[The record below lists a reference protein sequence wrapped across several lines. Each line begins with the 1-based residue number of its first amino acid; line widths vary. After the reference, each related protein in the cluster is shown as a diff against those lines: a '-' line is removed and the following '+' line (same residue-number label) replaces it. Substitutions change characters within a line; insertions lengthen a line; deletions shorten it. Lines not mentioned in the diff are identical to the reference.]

1 MGGLSPARRRA
12 GAVSS
17 HPVTTGDIVDIH
29 RPAVVT
35 TPLVLDSPHSGSFY
49 PADFAPVV
57 GPERYRRAEDMDV
70 DVLFDQAPE
79 VGAVLMACR
88 FGRIYCDVNRA
99 ADDLDPASL
108 AGGFGAAVRPS
119 AKARLGKGV
128 VWQAVPP
135 DGAPLYGGPLPAAAV
150 RARLR
155 DYWEPYHQAL
165 GALLDETHA
174 RFGRVFHLDCH
185 SMQAVSN
192 AMHEEGVGRPRPD
205 IVLSDRDGTTTAPD
219 FLDTARRL
227 LEAEG
232 FEVRINDPY
241 KGAEIV
247 RRYGRPA
254 AGRHS
259 LQLEL
264 NRRLYMDEERLQR
277 TADFA
282 GTKARLDRFLEAL
295 ALAVQ
300 TL

>member
-1 MGGLSPARRRA
+1 MGGLPSARRRA
-12 GAVSS
+12 GALSFS
-17 HPVTTGDIVDIH
+17 DIVDIH
-29 RPAVVT
+29 RPAEPT

-49 PADFAPVV
+49 PADFAPAV
-57 GPERYRRAEDMDV
+57 GPERFRRAEDMDV
-70 DVLFDQAPE
+70 DVLFDHAPR
-79 VGAVLMACR
+79 VGAVLLAAR

-99 ADDLDPASL
+99 EDDLDPASI
-108 AGGFGAAVRPS
+108 AGDLGTALQPS

-135 DGAPLYGGPLPAAAV
+135 DGAPLYADPLPAAAV

-155 DYWEPYHQAL
+155 DYWQPYHQAL

-192 AMHEEGVGRPRPD
+192 AMHEEGVGKPRPD
-205 IVLSDRDGTTTAPD
+205 IVLSDRLGTTCAPA
-219 FLDTARRL
+219 FLETARRL

-232 FEVRINDPY
+232 FAVAINDPY

-247 RRYGRPA
+247 RRYGRPDD
-254 AGRHS
+254 GRHS

-264 NRRLYMDEERLQR
+264 NRRLYMDEERLER
-277 TADFA
+277 TAAFA
-282 GTKARLDRFLEAL
+282 STKARLERFLSRL
-295 ALAVQ
+295 ALEVQ
-300 TL
+300 

>member
-1 MGGLSPARRRA
+1 MGGLSSARRGV

-17 HPVTTGDIVDIH
+17 GDIVDIH
-29 RPAVVT
+29 RPAVPT

-49 PADFAPVV
+49 PADFAPIV
-57 GPERYRRAEDMDV
+57 GPERYRRAEDMAV
-70 DVLFDQAPE
+70 DVLFDGAPE
-79 VGAVLMACR
+79 VGAVLLAAR

-99 ADDLDPASL
+99 PDDLDPAAI
-108 AGGFGAAVRPS
+108 AGNFGADLRPS

-128 VWQAVPP
+128 IWQAVPP
-135 DGAPLYGGPLPAAAV
+135 DGAPLYAGPLPAASV
-150 RARLR
+150 RARLS
-155 DYWEPYHQAL
+155 DYWQPYHATL
-165 GALLDETHA
+165 EALLDETHA

-192 AMHEEGVGRPRPD
+192 AMHEEGVGRARPD
-205 IVLSDRDGTTTAPD
+205 IVISDRDGTTCDPG
-219 FLDTARRL
+219 FLEAASDL

-232 FEVRINDPY
+232 FRVTINDPY

-264 NRRLYMDEERLQR
+264 NRRLYMDEERLER
-277 TADFA
+277 TAAFA
-282 GTKARLDRFLEAL
+282 STKARLDRFVASLAEAVR
-295 ALAVQ
+295 AL
-300 TL
+300 

>member
-1 MGGLSPARRRA
+1 M
-12 GAVSS
+12 SS
-17 HPVTTGDIVDIH
+17 GDIVDIH

-35 TPLVLDSPHSGSFY
+35 TPLVLDSPHSGSSY

-70 DVLFDQAPE
+70 DVLFDQAPA

-99 ADDLDPASL
+99 PDDLDPASL
-108 AGGFGAAVRPS
+108 EGDFGAALLPS

-135 DGAPLYGGPLPAAAV
+135 DGAPLYAGPLPAAAV
-150 RARLR
+150 RTRLR
-155 DYWEPYHQAL
+155 DYWQPYHRAL

-192 AMHEEGVGRPRPD
+192 AMHEEGVGKPRPD
-205 IVLSDRDGTTTAPD
+205 IVLSDRDGTTTDPG
-219 FLDTARRL
+219 FLETAMRL

-232 FEVRINDPY
+232 FAVAINDPY

-264 NRRLYMDEERLQR
+264 NRRLYMDEERLER
-277 TADFA
+277 TALFA
-282 GTKARLDRFLEAL
+282 STKVRLDRFLARLADAL
-295 ALAVQ
+295 RDL
-300 TL
+300 

>member
-1 MGGLSPARRRA
+1 MRPHSPAMR
-12 GAVSS
+12 
-17 HPVTTGDIVDIH
+17 DIVDIY
-29 RPAVVT
+29 RPAVPT
-35 TPLVLDSPHSGSFY
+35 SPLVLDSPHSGSFY

-57 GPERYRRAEDMDV
+57 GPERYRRAEDMAV
-70 DVLFDQAPE
+70 DVLFDQAPA
-79 VGAVLMACR
+79 VGAVLLAAR

-99 ADDLDPASL
+99 PDDLDPASIQ
-108 AGGFGAAVRPS
+108 GDFGAALRPS

-135 DGAPLYGGPLPAAAV
+135 DGAPLYADKLPAAAV

-155 DYWEPYHQAL
+155 DYWRPYHRAL

-192 AMHEEGVGRPRPD
+192 AMHEEGAGRARPD
-205 IVLSDRDGTTTAPD
+205 IVLSDREGRTTAPA
-219 FLDTARRL
+219 FLEAAILL

-232 FEVRINDPY
+232 FAVAVNDPY

-247 RRYGRPA
+247 RRYGRPE

-264 NRRLYMDEERLQR
+264 NRRLYMDEERLER
-277 TADFA
+277 TAAFA
-282 GTKARLDRFLEAL
+282 STKARLDRFLAGL
-295 ALAVQ
+295 ALAAQ
-300 TL
+300 RL

>member
-1 MGGLSPARRRA
+1 MSPA
-12 GAVSS
+12 G
-17 HPVTTGDIVDIH
+17 IVDIH
-29 RPAVVT
+29 RPAVPT
-35 TPLVLDSPHSGSFY
+35 SPLVLDSPHSGSLY
-49 PADFAPVV
+49 PADFVPVV
-57 GPERYRRAEDMDV
+57 GPERYRRAEDMAV
-70 DVLFDQAPE
+70 DVLFDQAPA
-79 VGAVLMACR
+79 VGAVLLAAR

-99 ADDLDPASL
+99 PDDLDPASI
-108 AGGFGAAVRPS
+108 AGDFGRALRPS

-135 DGAPLYGGPLPAAAV
+135 DGAPLYAEKLPAAAV

-165 GALLDETHA
+165 EALLEETHA

-192 AMHEEGVGRPRPD
+192 AMHEEGIGKPRPD
-205 IVLSDRDGTTTAPD
+205 IVLSDREGRTCDQA
-219 FLDTARRL
+219 FLDVARRL

-232 FEVRINDPY
+232 FTVAINDPY

-247 RRYGRPA
+247 RRYGEPE

-264 NRRLYMDEERLQR
+264 NRRLYMDEARLER
-277 TADFA
+277 TTDFA
-282 GTKARLDRFLEAL
+282 TTKTQLDRFLTGL

-300 TL
+300 RL